1 MDEFIIRPLKI
12 EKLHTTTM
20 GEERI
25 RRNLGL
31 ENANIVEW
39 CKKAVANATDSA
51 IVRRGKNWYV
61 SGDDFVITINAHSH
75 TIITAHKEV
84 T

>member
-1 MDEFIIRPLKI
+1 MNKYIMRPLNI

-31 ENANIVEW
+31 ENADTVEW
-39 CKKAVANATDSA
+39 CKKAVADAPDSA

-61 SGDDFVITINAHSH
+61 SSDDFVITINAHSH

-84 T
+84 K